1 MSTVLRRSC
10 QFLGV
15 VTVLT
20 LLFSGSSYRDV
31 LFSSQYL
38 LIDISSASEPI
49 QSNTYHSQAPTWNL
63 KTPPD
68 PDATG
73 NLIFDT
79 AHSLLQNWP
88 NTRYRNGHA
97 VVPGAI
103 PLGTLLYHGRHDPH
117 FPNGSDWTS
126 VDPEHSFLF
135 CSHSCWHLTLVTTR
149 PLNVLYFDGS
159 SAVKMRGGSLDVQDL
174 LLWGER
180 KDDKAFSENE
190 RLAELCEWVK
200 QKGLGLDGF
209 VRMEM
214 DFEVMLCDFSPKGG
228 LETVSFI
235 HLANGAPPST
245 TSPNFSAIQIEGS
258 KEALAQSEVP
268 LRNFELVH
276 STSQHNHFPGE
287 TRIHLDLTRMVTL
300 YDTELAP
307 SLIAPRAA
315 AAKEHGRW
323 GHRAALPGI
332 DPANVLA
339 FRKRVEEAVKLG
351 NKPKT
356 SGVDWATMMNV
367 IVKRY
372 GTRLETLR
380 YLLEMKPVADDGSDL
395 ARKAF
400 TQLDIMLTP
409 YIPHDAPSLNETS
422 GALAIYDLC
431 STSHTSYIGR
441 RASRSMTKSERMLLS
456 AIQETTKEICR
467 ILVASWERGAS
478 AGISPKYQA
487 YGERIDDE
495 KLIEIWRN
503 DVIGL
508 MDWLDWSIWAKCR
521 PACGDEEQCYLP
533 TWPFFGGPP
542 PADVYIPDHMKPTKE
557 QEEEWMKPKPRC

>member
-1 MSTVLRRSC
+1 
-10 QFLGV
+10 
-15 VTVLT
+15 
-20 LLFSGSSYRDV
+20 SSYWDV
-31 LFSSQYL
+31 LLSSQYS
-38 LIDISSASEPI
+38 LINISSASEPI
-49 QSNTYHSQAPTWNL
+49 QGNTYASQASTWNL

-79 AHSLLQNWP
+79 AHSVLQNWP
-88 NTRYRNGHA
+88 NTRYRNGHT
-97 VVPGAI
+97 VVPGII
-103 PLGTLLYHGRHDPH
+103 PLGTLLYHGRHNHH

-135 CSHSCWHLTLVTTR
+135 CTHPCWQLTLVTTQ

-159 SAVKMRGGSLDVQDL
+159 SAAKMRGGSLDVQDL

-180 KDDKAFSENE
+180 KDDKAFSESE
-190 RLAELCEWVK
+190 RLEELCKWVK

-228 LETVSFI
+228 LETVSFAR
-235 HLANGAPPST
+235 LANGAPPST

-258 KEALAQSEVP
+258 EEALAQSE
-268 LRNFELVH
+268 
-276 STSQHNHFPGE
+276 HNHFPGE

-300 YDTELAP
+300 YDTGLAP
-307 SLIAPRAA
+307 SLVAPRAA
-315 AAKEHGRW
+315 AAKEYGRW

-332 DPANVLA
+332 DPANVVA

-351 NKPKT
+351 NKPQA
-356 SGVDWATMMNV
+356 SGVDWVAMMNV

-380 YLLEMKPVADDGSDL
+380 YLLEMKPVADDWSDL

-409 YIPHDAPSLNETS
+409 YIPYDARSLNETS
-422 GALAIYDLC
+422 EASAVYEMCG
-431 STSHTSYIGR
+431 TSHTSYIGR
-441 RASRSMTKSERMLLS
+441 RALRSMTKSERMLFS

-467 ILVASWERGAS
+467 VLVASWERGAS

-487 YGERIDDE
+487 YGERIGDE
-495 KLIEIWRN
+495 ELLEIWRN
-503 DVIGL
+503 DVLGL
-508 MDWLDWSIWAKCR
+508 MDWLDWSIWVRC
-521 PACGDEEQCYLP
+521 PPTCGDEESCYLP
-533 TWPFFGGPP
+533 TWPFFVRATTWRTFIFPDPYEAYDTSMRRNWIILIPWRSIDPFQCGSGSSRAHSVRPSSGPS
-542 PADVYIPDHMKPTKE
+542 
-557 QEEEWMKPKPRC
+557 